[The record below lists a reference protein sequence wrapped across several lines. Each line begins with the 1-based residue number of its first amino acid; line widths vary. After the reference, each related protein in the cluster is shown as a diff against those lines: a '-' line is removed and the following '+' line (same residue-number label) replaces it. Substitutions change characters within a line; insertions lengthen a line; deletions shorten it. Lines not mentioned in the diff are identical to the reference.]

1 MEQFKMAGCI
11 WAIKM
16 KEPALHSIGK
26 IIQWA
31 TNQQLDLMAAYEQ
44 QWGVASKNEVWENYT
59 RFLKTQLPLRVD
71 EKRIDQRT
79 IQQLIAFLSDIQQP
93 YHLEMSSDEMA
104 HLFLDFLEKN

>member
-1 MEQFKMAGCI
+1 
-11 WAIKM
+11 M

-31 TNQQLDLMAAYEQ
+31 TNQQLDLMVAYEQ

-59 RFLKTQLPLRVD
+59 RFLKAQLPLRVD

-104 HLFLDFLEKN
+104 HLFLEFLGKN

>member
-1 MEQFKMAGCI
+1 
-11 WAIKM
+11 M

-59 RFLKTQLPLRVD
+59 RFLGA
-71 EKRIDQRT
+71 
-79 IQQLIAFLSDIQQP
+79 IAASGR
-93 YHLEMSSDEMA
+93 
-104 HLFLDFLEKN
+104 